1 MPSRPSRSLREDG
14 SSAVSAAYAQGLFMT
29 FFFVLGLI
37 HLLDSAL
44 GDRLNLVT
52 AITPQPNLR
61 VVQEIENYPMY

>member
-1 MPSRPSRSLREDG
+1 
-14 SSAVSAAYAQGLFMT
+14 MT

>member
-1 MPSRPSRSLREDG
+1 M
-14 SSAVSAAYAQGLFMT
+14 SAAYAQGLFMT